1 MAVPTAPGAPVPR
14 SGVGAGGTCVPQPY
28 PEVVWAWGSLAHSWV
43 SQACQ
48 QDWGHRGLC
57 TGCMSSG
64 QAGAGQ
70 AMPRL
75 CPGLVP
81 VPPGA
86 AAQRRGWELGHCLL
100 CPSPVGATAGHSG
113 ATRMAAP
120 CRARCGIPGVGGPWE
135 APGACLMVRAAG
147 AHCGAAQPSSPQSC
161 TPRAE
166 PGQALWARLCLGL
179 GLPGVLPPPAP
190 LLAPLSSCCQQP
202 ELPSTPSKDFCP
214 LQT

>member
-1 MAVPTAPGAPVPR
+1 MAGQEPGLRVAVPTAPGAPVPR

-43 SQACQ
+43 SQACR

-57 TGCMSSG
+57 TGCVSTG
-64 QAGAGQ
+64 QAGAGR

-120 CRARCGIPGVGGPWE
+120 CPLRDPRGGGTLGSTRCLFDGESSWWALRCCP
-135 APGACLMVRAAG
+135 
-147 AHCGAAQPSSPQSC
+147 AQ
-161 TPRAE
+161 
-166 PGQALWARLCLGL
+166 
-179 GLPGVLPPPAP
+179 LPPVLHP
-190 LLAPLSSCCQQP
+190 QG
-202 ELPSTPSKDFCP
+202 
-214 LQT
+214 

>member
-1 MAVPTAPGAPVPR
+1 MR
-14 SGVGAGGTCVPQPY
+14 CDGAGARAQGGRPLQ
-28 PEVVWAWGSLAHSWV
+28 
-43 SQACQ
+43 
-48 QDWGHRGLC
+48 HRGHQCHAAGWAQGVRAYPSPVQRWCGRGARWLTPGCPRHASRTGGTGTLC
-57 TGCMSSG
+57 TGCVSTG
-64 QAGAGQ
+64 QAGAGR

-190 LLAPLSSCCQQP
+190 LLAPLLL
-202 ELPSTPSKDFCP
+202 LPAT
-214 LQT
+214 